1 MKIRNLFIAL
11 FIFFGSSVYAQSFY
25 EMKFYFKNSDD
36 PKDILRFNAFFLLND
51 DGTGEMRI
59 SIKGAVPKDDII
71 LEGDLTQGF
80 AKDKNKEYNYSKM
93 YYTGKKFTIVT
104 GDIEDQIPPFT
115 FWFKH
120 NEATDEY
127 DPWAVMTKD
136 LEGKD
141 LQGVIE
147 GGPRLLGDADL
158 TKNFILTYFTKDE
171 EIYKNLFAANI
182 RVLTPELK
190 KSKMFLLV
198 VADTDDEQ
206 IGPDCQ
212 KDREKQLAYFSKI
225 AGKLEIAFIPLELT
239 GKDLSRKNLLA
250 KIDEIKPTKN
260 DIVIFHFS
268 GHGYSKEGDNRQYPY
283 LDLRYDK
290 DIPVNAADEINMEEV
305 YALITN
311 KPGRLNL
318 VISDCCNWHL
328 EMSNMQSANIANPRP
343 SAVGLSLENMK
354 ALFMNPNRTSLM
366 ITAAQKGEVS
376 AGNAVSGGIFSNQ
389 FREALQKY
397 MGINYQNISWEQ
409 ITENVRT
416 QTATVAGYTNC
427 PRPENRAIIGAC
439 KQTPIYKMN

>member
-11 FIFFGSSVYAQSFY
+11 FIFFGNSVYAQSFY
-25 EMKFYFKNSDD
+25 EMVFHFGDSKNPNEIAYIKAFY
-36 PKDILRFNAFFLLND
+36 ILND
-51 DGTGEMRI
+51 DGTGDMRI
-59 SIKGAVPKDDII
+59 SFTGATAAENFII
-71 LEGDLTQGF
+71 ECSLKQGF
-80 AKDKNKEYNYSKM
+80 ALDKQKNNDYSKM
-93 YYTGKKFTIVT
+93 YYTSNEFLYV
-104 GDIEDQIPPFT
+104 DNREDNRAGFPPIS
-115 FWFKH
+115 FWFQYNK
-120 NEATDEY
+120 EYDLY

-136 LEGKD
+136 ENAKTM
-141 LQGVIE
+141 QGVIDE
-147 GGPRLLGDADL
+147 IKLLEDKDF
-158 TKNFILTYFTKDE
+158 TREFVLTYFTKDE
-171 EIYKNLFAANI
+171 EIYKNLFATNI
-182 RVLTPELK
+182 RVLTPEQK
-190 KSKMFLLV
+190 ASRMFLLI

-206 IGPDCQ
+206 IGVDCQ
-212 KDREKQLAYFSKI
+212 KDREKQLAYFKKI
-225 AGKLEIAFIPLELT
+225 AGKLEISFIPLELT
-239 GKDLSRKNLLA
+239 GKDISRKNLLA

-268 GHGYSKEGDNRQYPY
+268 GHGYSKNDNRQFPY

-343 SAVGLSLENMK
+343 SAVGLSIENMK

-376 AGNAVSGGIFSNQ
+376 AGNAISGGIFSNQ
-389 FREALQKY
+389 FREAMQKY

-416 QTATVAGYTNC
+416 QTVTVAGYTNC

-439 KQTPIYKMN
+439 KQTPVFLIN

>member
-147 GGPRLLGDADL
+147 GHPRLLGDADL

-182 RVLTPELK
+182 RVLTPEQK
-190 KSKMFLLV
+190 KSRMFLLV

-212 KDREKQLAYFSKI
+212 KDREKQMAYFKKI
-225 AGKLEIAFIPLELT
+225 AGKLEISFIPLELT

-268 GHGYSKEGDNRQYPY
+268 GHGYSKDGDNRQYPY

-290 DIPVNAADEINMEEV
+290 DIPVNLADEINMEEV

-318 VISDCCNWHL
+318 V
-328 EMSNMQSANIANPRP
+328 
-343 SAVGLSLENMK
+343 
-354 ALFMNPNRTSLM
+354 
-366 ITAAQKGEVS
+366 
-376 AGNAVSGGIFSNQ
+376 
-389 FREALQKY
+389 
-397 MGINYQNISWEQ
+397 
-409 ITENVRT
+409 
-416 QTATVAGYTNC
+416 
-427 PRPENRAIIGAC
+427 
-439 KQTPIYKMN
+439 